1 MAYSADY
8 SVDVKAAQATVFDYV
23 ADVSRHGEWG
33 SADDHMKATAERP
46 GPPAMGSRY
55 KADGML
61 NGKPNASVVT
71 ITALESPKRLA
82 FDAEDSN
89 SVFHHEFTFSPAGG
103 GTHVERHVTM
113 TKGPFYFPLVLA
125 IFKGTVQKNYN
136 GAMSNLKAKMDAGA
150 GPRP

>member
-1 MAYSADY
+1 MAYQADY
-8 SVDVKAAQATVFDYV
+8 SITVLAPQQKVFDYV

-33 SADDHMKATAERP
+33 SEEDHMKATAEKAGEP
-46 GPPAMGSRY
+46 SVGARY

-61 NGKPNASVVT
+61 NGKPNQSVVT
-71 ITALESPKRLA
+71 ITALEPPKLLA

-89 SVFHHEFTFSPAGG
+89 SIFSHEFRFSPVDG
-103 GTHVERHVTM
+103 GTRVDRHVVM

-136 GAMSNLKAKMDAGA
+136 GAMANLKSKLES
-150 GPRP
+150 

>member
-1 MAYSADY
+1 MAYSAIY
-8 SVDVKAAQATVFDYV
+8 TVEVKAPQAKVFDYV

-33 SADDHMKATAERP
+33 SADDHMKATAEKP

-55 KADGML
+55 KAEGML
-61 NGKPNASVVT
+61 NGKLNNSTVT
-71 ITALESPKRLA
+71 ITALDSPKRLA

-89 SVFHHEFTFSPAGG
+89 SVFHHEFVFSGAGG

-125 IFKGTVQKNYN
+125 IFSSTVKKNYN
-136 GAMSNLKAKMDAGA
+136 GAMSNLKTKMESGA
-150 GPRP
+150 

>member
-1 MAYSADY
+1 VAYSAVY
-8 SVDVKAAQATVFDYV
+8 TVDVKAPQVAVFDYV

-33 SADDHMKATAERP
+33 SADDRMKATAERP
-46 GPPAMGSRY
+46 GPTAMGSRY

-136 GAMSNLKAKMDAGA
+136 GAMSNLKAKMDAGG

>member
-1 MAYSADY
+1 MAYSAEY
-8 SVDVKAAQATVFDYV
+8 SVDVKAPQATVFDYV

-46 GPPAMGSRY
+46 GPPATGSRY

-89 SVFHHEFTFSPAGG
+89 SVFHHEFTFSPAAG

-136 GAMSNLKAKMDAGA
+136 GAMSNLKTKMEAG
-150 GPRP
+150 GR

>member
-1 MAYSADY
+1 MAYSAVY
-8 SVDVKAAQATVFDYV
+8 SVDVKTPQATVFNYV
-23 ADVSRHGEWG
+23 ADVARHGEWG

-46 GPPAMGSRY
+46 GPPAMGARY

-61 NGKPNASVVT
+61 NGKQNESTVT
-71 ITALESPKRLA
+71 ITNLEPPKRLA

-89 SVFHHEFTFSPAGG
+89 SVFHHEFTFSPAAG

-125 IFKGTVQKNYN
+125 IFKSTVQKNYN
-136 GAMSNLKAKMDAGA
+136 GAMSNLKTKMEAGT
-150 GPRP
+150 

>member
-1 MAYSADY
+1 MAYSAVY
-8 SVDVKAAQATVFDYV
+8 VVDIKASQSKVFDYV

-33 SADDHMKATAERP
+33 SADDHMKASAEKP

-61 NGKPNASVVT
+61 NGKPNPSVVT
-71 ITALESPKRLA
+71 ITALEAPTRLA

-89 SVFHHEFTFSPAGG
+89 SVFHHEFRFSPSNG

-113 TKGPFYFPLVLA
+113 TKGPFYFPVVLA

-136 GAMSNLKAKMDAGA
+136 GAMSNLKT
-150 GPRP
+150 RLES